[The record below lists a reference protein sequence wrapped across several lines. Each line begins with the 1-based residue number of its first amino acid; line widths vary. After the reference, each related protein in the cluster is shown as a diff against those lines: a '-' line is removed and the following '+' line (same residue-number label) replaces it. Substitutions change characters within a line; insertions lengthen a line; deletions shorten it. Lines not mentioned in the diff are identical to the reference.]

1 MKNLIMIALVIL
13 PFIGNSQVVAVKK
26 RINLRASDLPV
37 MASKFGNQIDVVVS
51 SARNPF
57 TFIGP
62 NGQRG
67 VVRQIDHIKL
77 NTQLDTINV
86 TRIEP
91 SYYCRGALNANTGQV
106 SLFSSY
112 PTSTQY
118 TNWLPY
124 VRKVNQT
131 NPAFTVPLVA
141 EQMSARSLSSFES
154 GEYLG
159 VSAQMPSAYPTA
171 TTVFSIL
178 RVKDFQLKW
187 RYNYS
192 LSSVSACTDIIEL
205 NPATI
210 MATGHQSS
218 RIWSVI
224 IDTAGNELNRVQW
237 LQHPFGQN
245 FQETWVL
252 PTNVQSRFVVVGNTY
267 GTNPEAYIGVHNIDG
282 SVVWGS
288 FQAGYAGRPVLFS
301 DGTFGVPSTGL
312 SRTQAQRLA
321 NAQMRIYPNF
331 GNQVLADVNLVDTLT
346 ATQNFFPM
354 GMFHE
359 GGDSATVWG
368 YTSSYNSSGD
378 IYGNDVMLYRIKGLP
393 TEQAPVVI
401 TNLNGLAS
409 AQNAFSLSPNPAH
422 GQVSVSNAGKQA
434 AVVQIINPVGQQVM
448 QQALPIGSTA
458 LDISKLSPGLYFVKV
473 GTWVERLVVE

>member
-1 MKNLIMIALVIL
+1 MGFSQVLKLAKRVSKIGNDQPALVVKNGNQFDVIVSSL
-13 PFIGNSQVVAVKK
+13 HNPFI
-26 RINLRASDLPV
+26 I
-37 MASKFGNQIDVVVS
+37 
-51 SARNPF
+51 
-57 TFIGP
+57 IGP

-67 VVRQIDHIKL
+67 IVSQIDHIKL

-91 SYYCRGALNANTGQV
+91 SYYCKGALNANTGQV

-118 TNWLPY
+118 TVWLPY
-124 VRKVNQT
+124 IRTVNSV
-131 NPAFTVPLVA
+131 NPNYKIQLTSG
-141 EQMSARSLSSFES
+141 QMSATSVASFTS

-159 VSAQMPSAYPTA
+159 TASRMTAEYPTT

-178 RVKDFQLKW
+178 RVKDYQLRW
-187 RYNYS
+187 RKDYA

-346 ATQNFFPM
+346 ATQNFLPM
-354 GMFHE
+354 GMVHE
-359 GGDSATVWG
+359 GGDSVIVWG
-368 YTSSYNSSGD
+368 YTSSYDSRD
-378 IYGNDVMLYRIKGLP
+378 TRKNDVMLYRIKGLP

-409 AQNAFSLSPNPAH
+409 SAKAFSLSPNPAH

-434 AVVQIINPVGQQVM
+434 AVVQVINPLGQQVL
-448 QQALPIGSTA
+448 QQALPIGSTV

>member
-1 MKNLIMIALVIL
+1 MLGVCQSVSKAKRLGKFSNDAPFMFAKNGGFFDIVTTSYDS
-13 PFIGNSQVVAVKK
+13 PFVYTGPAGQTIRMSYVDQIRLNS
-26 RINLRASDLPV
+26 
-37 MASKFGNQIDVVVS
+37 
-51 SARNPF
+51 
-57 TFIGP
+57 
-62 NGQRG
+62 
-67 VVRQIDHIKL
+67 
-77 NTQLDTINV
+77 QLDTVITN
-86 TRIEP
+86 RIEP
-91 SYYCRGALNANTGQV
+91 SNSCRGAVNPLTGQV
-106 SLFSSY
+106 LIMSTY
-112 PTSTQY
+112 PTPQFS
-118 TNWLPY
+118 NWLPY
-124 VRKVNQT
+124 LRATNGVNPNYKVQLT
-131 NPAFTVPLVA
+131 SGQLYP
-141 EQMSARSLSSFES
+141 RSLTSIYS

-159 VSAQMPSAYPTA
+159 TASRMTAEYPTT

-178 RVKDFQLKW
+178 RVKDYQLRW
-187 RYNYS
+187 RKDYA

-224 IDTAGNELNRVQW
+224 IDTAGNELNRVEW

-346 ATQNFFPM
+346 ATQNFLPM
-354 GMFHE
+354 GMVHE
-359 GGDSATVWG
+359 GGDSVIVWG
-368 YTSSYNSSGD
+368 YTSSYDSRD
-378 IYGNDVMLYRIKGLP
+378 TRKNDVMLYRIKGLP

-409 AQNAFSLSPNPAH
+409 SAKSFSLSPNPAH
-422 GQVSVSNAGKQA
+422 GQVSVSNVGKQA
-434 AVVQIINPVGQQVM
+434 AVVRVINPVGKLVL